1 MAKNPPQPS
10 FDNNY
15 HQKVNI
21 EEGLRK
27 INIKNTNMYKFHQEV
42 KLVFDSLGDQHLNFK
57 KYQFK
62 VESLYF
68 TDPLKLSI
76 RMYEGNPRMFGE
88 VKPDSSDYKHF
99 RNHET
104 LFNTIQNNVNIPIKS
119 INGKDPFD
127 FITYFSGGYEK
138 LKSLQG
144 TFRYQFYEHNDQQ
157 NFFDY
162 PLSKE
167 DLYNFTV
174 IYDNGDNFITDYVIY
189 SNVKVNV
196 QDLKSSFKTFV
207 NTIKEYNKTNDGL
220 TKNFILNN
228 IFIAR
233 NEKLFQKLYKNQN
246 INKEKILFN
255 SDDWNYNY
263 DNSIAC
269 KIDQDNKVNI
279 YAVTNFGFDSTYYS
293 KVVKQCSLLFDK
305 NKYPVIVINIFNGGG
320 LVYNS
325 QYLLELIS
333 PLTELNY
340 YGAIRKTDIFDDET
354 SIIEELTSSF
364 PSSKNFKPYN
374 YKSLMKTKK
383 NINYGNSISDNLIG
397 PIIYNGKDF
406 TKEINNIRKN
416 MKNPR
421 KPTEILVYTDGFS
434 YSATSFLLKYL
445 QYYGGGI
452 TAGYFSNPN
461 LENIPYDSSLSP
473 SSIFLSDLLLYLNVN
488 GYKTLYN
495 KYNYAF
501 VVPGTQSFY
510 TPDNLTRPLEY
521 EVTPV
526 DEKVNVYFDKV
537 YNSYD
542 RIYASDLT
550 VFIEDSL
557 KIFEKYKTYCNPNN
571 KKLLLITSEC
581 DSKFKKHTHGGY
593 ECGDDGLWTKKCV
606 ASYCDIGY
614 IFDHKNKKCI
624 KNVCRPGNILEK
636 FLIIIFSIIGFVV
649 LLVIGIC
656 IGVKIKDKNRKKRYA
671 LNEKQ
676 ISLGV
681 EENTNTQENLVE

>member
-1 MAKNPPQPS
+1 
-10 FDNNY
+10 
-15 HQKVNI
+15 
-21 EEGLRK
+21 
-27 INIKNTNMYKFHQEV
+27 
-42 KLVFDSLGDQHLNFK
+42 
-57 KYQFK
+57 
-62 VESLYF
+62 
-68 TDPLKLSI
+68 
-76 RMYEGNPRMFGE
+76 
-88 VKPDSSDYKHF
+88 
-99 RNHET
+99 
-104 LFNTIQNNVNIPIKS
+104 
-119 INGKDPFD
+119 
-127 FITYFSGGYEK
+127 
-138 LKSLQG
+138 
-144 TFRYQFYEHNDQQ
+144 
-157 NFFDY
+157 
-162 PLSKE
+162 
-167 DLYNFTV
+167 
-174 IYDNGDNFITDYVIY
+174 
-189 SNVKVNV
+189 
-196 QDLKSSFKTFV
+196 
-207 NTIKEYNKTNDGL
+207 
-220 TKNFILNN
+220 
-228 IFIAR
+228 
-233 NEKLFQKLYKNQN
+233 
-246 INKEKILFN
+246 
-255 SDDWNYNY
+255 
-263 DNSIAC
+263 
-269 KIDQDNKVNI
+269 
-279 YAVTNFGFDSTYYS
+279 
-293 KVVKQCSLLFDK
+293 
-305 NKYPVIVINIFNGGG
+305 
-320 LVYNS
+320 
-325 QYLLELIS
+325 
-333 PLTELNY
+333 
-340 YGAIRKTDIFDDET
+340 
-354 SIIEELTSSF
+354 
-364 PSSKNFKPYN
+364 
-374 YKSLMKTKK
+374 MKTKK

-434 YSATSFLLKYL
+434 YSATSLLLKYL

-473 SSIFLSDLLLYLNVN
+473 SSIFSSDLLLYLNVN

-537 YNSYD
+537 YSSND

-581 DSKFKKHTHGGY
+581 DSKFKKHTHGGH
-593 ECGDDGLWTKKCV
+593 ECGDDGLWTKKCG